1 MGTLLHEA
9 IVFKALM
16 QFGTE
21 VKFTSK
27 PPLLGVY
34 NTPFWCESS
43 RAVASFSLDFVAY
56 SY

>member
-1 MGTLLHEA
+1 MGTVLHEA

-27 PPLLGVY
+27 PPLLVVY
-34 NTPFWCESS
+34 NKPFWCESS

-56 SY
+56 SQ